1 MHMKKQ
7 IFVRAAASAAVLIL
21 LSPLLA
27 GAAAAVQPDVS
38 RSASGA
44 SADASAG
51 VLRAELPRLSAKS
64 AVLLDAST
72 GRVLYASHAEDK
84 SLIASTTKIMTAL
97 VICEAGDLDRTVV
110 IPPEAVGIEGSSMY
124 LKAGEVLSVHELLYG
139 LMLRS
144 GNDAAV
150 ALALAD
156 SGSIS
161 VFAMRM
167 NEKAAVLGLKNT
179 HYANPHGLDS
189 EENYSTALDLARLT
203 RFALQNPD
211 FAQLV
216 STKSVTI
223 GDRVLTNHNKL
234 LWQYSGA
241 IGVKTGYTRTAGRIL
256 VGAAERDGRRLIAVT
271 IADPNDW
278 ADHAALLDYGFSQF
292 SERQLVT
299 ADSVV
304 GQIPVISGVE
314 DYVNLISHFSFSYP
328 LADGEQPEL
337 RLLAPHFVFAP
348 CDTVSATL
356 EVWLDGT
363 RIGALPLRL
372 AAPVAENPVQKSI
385 FQRIFGE

>member
-38 RSASGA
+38 RSASGN
-44 SADASAG
+44 SADAAAG
-51 VLRAELPRLSAKS
+51 VLRAESPRLSAKS

-97 VICEAGDLDRTVV
+97 VICETGDLNRTVV

-161 VFAMRM
+161 AFAMRM

-278 ADHAALLDYGFSQF
+278 ADHAALFDYGFSQF

-304 GQIPVISGVE
+304 GQIPVISGAE
-314 DYVNLISHFSFSYP
+314 DYVK
-328 LADGEQPEL
+328 D
-337 RLLAPHFVFAP
+337 R
-348 CDTVSATL
+348 
-356 EVWLDGT
+356 
-363 RIGALPLRL
+363 
-372 AAPVAENPVQKSI
+372 KSVV
-385 FQRIFGE
+385 

>member
-1 MHMKKQ
+1 MLLMD
-7 IFVRAAASAAVLIL
+7 ADTGAVL
-21 LSPLLA
+21 
-27 GAAAAVQPDVS
+27 
-38 RSASGA
+38 
-44 SADASAG
+44 
-51 VLRAELPRLSAKS
+51 AEKDCDTP
-64 AVLLDAST
+64 
-72 GRVLYASHAEDK
+72 

-124 LKAGEVLSVHELLYG
+124 LKAGEVLSVHELTVQELLYG

-161 VFAMRM
+161 AFAARM

-278 ADHAALLDYGFSQF
+278 ADHAALFDYGFSQF

-304 GQIPVISGVE
+304 GQIPVINGAE
-314 DYVNLISHFSFSYP
+314 DSVNLISHFSFSYP

>member
-38 RSASGA
+38 RSASGN
-44 SADASAG
+44 SADAAAG
-51 VLRAELPRLSAKS
+51 PVRAESPRLSAKS
-64 AVLLDAST
+64 AVLLDAYT

-161 VFAMRM
+161 AFAARM

-179 HYANPHGLDS
+179 HYANPHGLDN

-223 GDRVLTNHNKL
+223 GDRVKVGSKSGLDKDVPDDEIRFGYPAL
-234 LWQYSGA
+234 PGMQYHRS
-241 IGVKTGYTRTAGRIL
+241 
-256 VGAAERDGRRLIAVT
+256 AAVFKRL
-271 IADPNDW
+271 
-278 ADHAALLDYGFSQF
+278 
-292 SERQLVT
+292 
-299 ADSVV
+299 
-304 GQIPVISGVE
+304 
-314 DYVNLISHFSFSYP
+314 
-328 LADGEQPEL
+328 PEL
-337 RLLAPHFVFAP
+337 AQQVRALEKQLAEL
-348 CDTVSATL
+348 T
-356 EVWLDGT
+356 
-363 RIGALPLRL
+363 
-372 AAPVAENPVQKSI
+372 KK
-385 FQRIFGE
+385 

>member
-38 RSASGA
+38 RNGSGA

-51 VLRAELPRLSAKS
+51 VLRTELPRLSAKS

-97 VICEAGDLDRTVV
+97 LICEAGDL
-110 IPPEAVGIEGSSMY
+110 
-124 LKAGEVLSVHELLYG
+124 
-139 LMLRS
+139 
-144 GNDAAV
+144 DAAV

-161 VFAMRM
+161 AFAMRM

-223 GDRVLTNHNKL
+223 ADRVLTNHNKL

-278 ADHAALLDYGFSQF
+278 ADHAALFDYGFSQF
-292 SERQLVT
+292 SERQLVA

-304 GQIPVISGVE
+304 GRIPVIGGTIN
-314 DYVNLISHFSFSYP
+314 YVNLISQFSFSYP

-348 CDTVSATL
+348 CEAVSATL

>member
-1 MHMKKQ
+1 MKKQ

-38 RSASGA
+38 RNGSGA
-44 SADASAG
+44 SADAAAG
-51 VLRAELPRLSAKS
+51 VLRTELPRLSAKS
-64 AVLLDAST
+64 AVLLDAYT

-161 VFAMRM
+161 AFAMRM

-189 EENYSTALDLARLT
+189 ELLHRARPGPPDALRAAKSRFCAARLDEI
-203 RFALQNPD
+203 RHHRRPRPD
-211 FAQLV
+211 QPQQTSMAIFRR
-216 STKSVTI
+216 
-223 GDRVLTNHNKL
+223 DRRKDRLYPNCGPD
-234 LWQYSGA
+234 SGRRGGA
-241 IGVKTGYTRTAGRIL
+241 RRTA
-256 VGAAERDGRRLIAVT
+256 AHRRH
-271 IADPNDW
+271 D
-278 ADHAALLDYGFSQF
+278 
-292 SERQLVT
+292 R
-299 ADSVV
+299 
-304 GQIPVISGVE
+304 
-314 DYVNLISHFSFSYP
+314 
-328 LADGEQPEL
+328 
-337 RLLAPHFVFAP
+337 
-348 CDTVSATL
+348 
-356 EVWLDGT
+356 
-363 RIGALPLRL
+363 
-372 AAPVAENPVQKSI
+372 
-385 FQRIFGE
+385 

>member
-38 RSASGA
+38 RNGSGA

-51 VLRAELPRLSAKS
+51 PVRAESPRLSAKS

-97 VICEAGDLDRTVV
+97 VICETGDLDRTVV

-161 VFAMRM
+161 
-167 NEKAAVLGLKNT
+167 AVNLGT
-179 HYANPHGLDS
+179 
-189 EENYSTALDLARLT
+189 E
-203 RFALQNPD
+203 
-211 FAQLV
+211 
-216 STKSVTI
+216 
-223 GDRVLTNHNKL
+223 
-234 LWQYSGA
+234 
-241 IGVKTGYTRTAGRIL
+241 RT
-256 VGAAERDGRRLIAVT
+256 
-271 IADPNDW
+271 
-278 ADHAALLDYGFSQF
+278 GFSPVF
-292 SERQLVT
+292 PSS
-299 ADSVV
+299 AASASS
-304 GQIPVISGVE
+304 QIV
-314 DYVNLISHFSFSYP
+314 L
-328 LADGEQPEL
+328 
-337 RLLAPHFVFAP
+337 
-348 CDTVSATL
+348 
-356 EVWLDGT
+356 
-363 RIGALPLRL
+363 
-372 AAPVAENPVQKSI
+372 
-385 FQRIFGE
+385 

>member
-1 MHMKKQ
+1 MKKQ

-21 LSPLLA
+21 LFPLLA
-27 GAAAAVQPDVS
+27 GTAAAQVPEKVP
-38 RSASGA
+38 
-44 SADASAG
+44 
-51 VLRAELPRLSAKS
+51 VLSARS

-72 GRVLYASHAEDK
+72 GRVLYSSHSEDR

-97 VICEAGDLDRTVV
+97 VICEAGDLDRKVV

-124 LKAGEVLSVHELLYG
+124 LKAGETLSVRELLYG

-161 VFAMRM
+161 AFAARM

-278 ADHAALLDYGFSQF
+278 ADHAALFDYGFSQF

-304 GQIPVISGVE
+304 GQIPVISGTT
-314 DYVNLISHFSFSYP
+314 DYVNLISQFPFSYP

>member
-21 LSPLLA
+21 LFPFLA
-27 GAAAAVQPDVS
+27 GTAAAQTLENAP
-38 RSASGA
+38 G
-44 SADASAG
+44 
-51 VLRAELPRLSAKS
+51 LSARS
-64 AVLLDAST
+64 AVLMDAST
-72 GRVLYASHAEDK
+72 GRVLYASHAEDRA
-84 SLIASTTKIMTAL
+84 LIASTTKIMTAL
-97 VICEAGDLDRTVV
+97 LICEAGDLDRAVT

-124 LKAGEVLSVHELLYG
+124 LKAGETLSVRELLYG

-161 VFAMRM
+161 AFAAKM
-167 NEKAAVLGLKNT
+167 NEKAAVLGLNNT

-216 STKSVTI
+216 STRSVTI
-223 GDRVLTNHNKL
+223 GDRILTNHNKL

-241 IGVKTGYTRTAGRIL
+241 IGVKTGYTKTAGRIL

-271 IADPNDW
+271 LADPNDW
-278 ADHAALLDYGFSQF
+278 ADHAALFDYGFSQF
-292 SERQLVT
+292 SERQLVA

-304 GQIPVISGVE
+304 GRIPVIGGVD
-314 DYVNLISHFSFSYP
+314 DYVNLFSQFSFSYP

-337 RLLAPHFVFAP
+337 RLLAPHFIFAP
-348 CDTVSATL
+348 CEAVSATL

-363 RIGALPLRL
+363 RIGAIPLRL
-372 AAPVAENPVQKSI
+372 AASAAEKPVQKSI
-385 FQRIFGE
+385 FQRIFGD

>member
-27 GAAAAVQPDVS
+27 GAGAAVQPDVS
-38 RSASGA
+38 RSASGN
-44 SADASAG
+44 SADAAAG
-51 VLRAELPRLSAKS
+51 PVRAESPRLSAKS
-64 AVLLDAST
+64 TVLLDAST

-97 VICEAGDLDRTVV
+97 VICEAVV

-161 VFAMRM
+161 AFAMRM

-241 IGVKTGYTRTAGRIL
+241 IGVKTGYTQTAGRIL

-278 ADHAALLDYGFSQF
+278 ADHAALFDYGFSQF

-304 GQIPVISGVE
+304 GQIPVISGAE
-314 DYVNLISHFSFSYP
+314 DYVNLISQFSFSYP

>member
-38 RSASGA
+38 RSASGN
-44 SADASAG
+44 SADAAAG
-51 VLRAELPRLSAKS
+51 VLRAESPRLSAKS

-97 VICEAGDLDRTVV
+97 VICETGDLNRTVV

-161 VFAMRM
+161 AFAMRM

-179 HYANPHGLDS
+179 HYAS
-189 EENYSTALDLARLT
+189 KQRL
-203 RFALQNPD
+203 R
-211 FAQLV
+211 
-216 STKSVTI
+216 
-223 GDRVLTNHNKL
+223 
-234 LWQYSGA
+234 
-241 IGVKTGYTRTAGRIL
+241 
-256 VGAAERDGRRLIAVT
+256 
-271 IADPNDW
+271 
-278 ADHAALLDYGFSQF
+278 
-292 SERQLVT
+292 
-299 ADSVV
+299 
-304 GQIPVISGVE
+304 
-314 DYVNLISHFSFSYP
+314 
-328 LADGEQPEL
+328 
-337 RLLAPHFVFAP
+337 
-348 CDTVSATL
+348 
-356 EVWLDGT
+356 
-363 RIGALPLRL
+363 
-372 AAPVAENPVQKSI
+372 
-385 FQRIFGE
+385 

>member
-1 MHMKKQ
+1 MKKQ
-7 IFVRAAASAAVLIL
+7 FFVRAAASAAVLIL
-21 LSPLLA
+21 LSPLLT

-64 AVLLDAST
+64 AGLLDAST

-161 VFAMRM
+161 AFAMRM
-167 NEKAAVLGLKNT
+167 NEKAAVLGL
-179 HYANPHGLDS
+179 
-189 EENYSTALDLARLT
+189 
-203 RFALQNPD
+203 
-211 FAQLV
+211 
-216 STKSVTI
+216 
-223 GDRVLTNHNKL
+223 
-234 LWQYSGA
+234 
-241 IGVKTGYTRTAGRIL
+241 
-256 VGAAERDGRRLIAVT
+256 
-271 IADPNDW
+271 
-278 ADHAALLDYGFSQF
+278 
-292 SERQLVT
+292 
-299 ADSVV
+299 
-304 GQIPVISGVE
+304 
-314 DYVNLISHFSFSYP
+314 
-328 LADGEQPEL
+328 
-337 RLLAPHFVFAP
+337 
-348 CDTVSATL
+348 
-356 EVWLDGT
+356 
-363 RIGALPLRL
+363 
-372 AAPVAENPVQKSI
+372 
-385 FQRIFGE
+385 

>member
-1 MHMKKQ
+1 MKKQ

-38 RSASGA
+38 RSASGN
-44 SADASAG
+44 SADAAAG
-51 VLRAELPRLSAKS
+51 PVRAESPRLSAKS

-72 GRVLYASHAEDK
+72 GRVLYASHAENK

-110 IPPEAVGIEGSSMY
+110 IPPDAVGIEGSSMY
-124 LKAGEVLSVHELLYG
+124 LKAGETLSVRELLYG

-161 VFAMRM
+161 AFAMWM

-256 VGAAERDGRRLIAVT
+256 VGAAERDGFAENGTSPRNCCDL
-271 IADPNDW
+271 NCHNW
-278 ADHAALLDYGFSQF
+278 LL
-292 SERQLVT
+292 LC
-299 ADSVV
+299 
-304 GQIPVISGVE
+304 
-314 DYVNLISHFSFSYP
+314 
-328 LADGEQPEL
+328 
-337 RLLAPHFVFAP
+337 APHCAFFSCSISRP
-348 CDTVSATL
+348 CSASCSACSRTTDL
-356 EVWLDGT
+356 SRRV
-363 RIGALPLRL
+363 
-372 AAPVAENPVQKSI
+372 
-385 FQRIFGE
+385 

>member
-1 MHMKKQ
+1 MKKQ

-38 RSASGA
+38 RNGSGA
-44 SADASAG
+44 SADAAAG
-51 VLRAELPRLSAKS
+51 PVRAESPRLSAKS

-161 VFAMRM
+161 AFAMRM

-234 LWQYSGA
+234 LWKYSGA
-241 IGVKTGYTRTAGRIL
+241 IGVMTAVHLRHPGRAGRLGRPRRPLRLWLLAVFRAAARNRGFCRRANSGYQRSGRLCQLDLAIFLLLSAGRRRTAGASAPR
-256 VGAAERDGRRLIAVT
+256 
-271 IADPNDW
+271 
-278 ADHAALLDYGFSQF
+278 AAL
-292 SERQLVT
+292 RVR
-299 ADSVV
+299 A
-304 GQIPVISGVE
+304 
-314 DYVNLISHFSFSYP
+314 
-328 LADGEQPEL
+328 L
-337 RLLAPHFVFAP
+337 RY
-348 CDTVSATL
+348 
-356 EVWLDGT
+356 
-363 RIGALPLRL
+363 RLRH
-372 AAPVAENPVQKSI
+372 A
-385 FQRIFGE
+385 

>member
-1 MHMKKQ
+1 MKKQ

-21 LSPLLA
+21 LSPLLT

-161 VFAMRM
+161 AFAMRM

-278 ADHAALLDYGFSQF
+278 ADHAALYEYGFCR
-292 SERQLVT
+292 E
-299 ADSVV
+299 D
-304 GQIPVISGVE
+304 GVE
-314 DYVNLISHFSFSYP
+314 MAYFPGNKR
-328 LADGEQPEL
+328 EL
-337 RLLAPHFVFAP
+337 
-348 CDTVSATL
+348 
-356 EVWLDGT
+356 
-363 RIGALPLRL
+363 
-372 AAPVAENPVQKSI
+372 
-385 FQRIFGE
+385 

>member
-1 MHMKKQ
+1 MKKQ
-7 IFVRAAASAAVLIL
+7 IFVRAAAFAAVLIL
-21 LSPLLA
+21 LFPLLS
-27 GAAAAVQPDVS
+27 GTAAAQVPEKVP
-38 RSASGA
+38 
-44 SADASAG
+44 
-51 VLRAELPRLSAKS
+51 VLSAKS

-97 VICEAGDLDRTVV
+97 VICEAGDLDRKVV

-161 VFAMRM
+161 AFAARM

-278 ADHAALLDYGFSQF
+278 ADHAALFDYGFSQF
-292 SERQLVT
+292 SERQLVA

-304 GQIPVISGVE
+304 GRIPVIGGTIN
-314 DYVNLISHFSFSYP
+314 YVNLISQFSFSYP

-372 AAPVAENPVQKSI
+372 AAPVKEISVKKNFLREALMKWL
-385 FQRIFGE
+385 

>member
-1 MHMKKQ
+1 MRK
-7 IFVRAAASAAVLIL
+7 ITVAV
-21 LSPLLA
+21 
-27 GAAAAVQPDVS
+27 
-38 RSASGA
+38 
-44 SADASAG
+44 
-51 VLRAELPRLSAKS
+51 
-64 AVLLDAST
+64 
-72 GRVLYASHAEDK
+72 
-84 SLIASTTKIMTAL
+84 
-97 VICEAGDLDRTVV
+97 
-110 IPPEAVGIEGSSMY
+110 
-124 LKAGEVLSVHELLYG
+124 
-139 LMLRS
+139 
-144 GNDAAV
+144 AAV

-161 VFAMRM
+161 AFAARM

-278 ADHAALLDYGFSQF
+278 ADHAALFDYGFSQF

-304 GQIPVISGVE
+304 GQIPVISGTT
-314 DYVNLISHFSFSYP
+314 DYVNLISQFPFSYP

-372 AAPVAENPVQKSI
+372 AAPVKEISVKKNFLRETLMKWL
-385 FQRIFGE
+385 

>member
-1 MHMKKQ
+1 M
-7 IFVRAAASAAVLIL
+7 
-21 LSPLLA
+21 
-27 GAAAAVQPDVS
+27 
-38 RSASGA
+38 
-44 SADASAG
+44 
-51 VLRAELPRLSAKS
+51 
-64 AVLLDAST
+64 DAST

-84 SLIASTTKIMTAL
+84 PLIASTTKIMTAL

-161 VFAMRM
+161 AFAMRM

-278 ADHAALLDYGFSQF
+278 ADHAALFDYGFSQF

-304 GQIPVISGVE
+304 GQIPVISGAE
-314 DYVNLISHFSFSYP
+314 DYVNLISQFSLLLSAGRRRTAGASAPRAALRVRALRYCLRHARG
-328 LADGEQPEL
+328 LAG
-337 RLLAPHFVFAP
+337 RHAHRRAPAP
-348 CDTVSATL
+348 PCCTC
-356 EVWLDGT
+356 G
-363 RIGALPLRL
+363 
-372 AAPVAENPVQKSI
+372 
-385 FQRIFGE
+385 

>member
-1 MHMKKQ
+1 MKKQ

-38 RSASGA
+38 RSASGN
-44 SADASAG
+44 SADAAAG
-51 VLRAELPRLSAKS
+51 VLRAESPRLSAKS

-97 VICEAGDLDRTVV
+97 VICETGDLNRTVV

-161 VFAMRM
+161 AFAMRM

-271 IADPNDW
+271 IADPTPPSSIM
-278 ADHAALLDYGFSQF
+278 ASRSF
-292 SERQLVT
+292 
-299 ADSVV
+299 
-304 GQIPVISGVE
+304 PSG
-314 DYVNLISHFSFSYP
+314 SS
-328 LADGEQPEL
+328 
-337 RLLAPHFVFAP
+337 
-348 CDTVSATL
+348 
-356 EVWLDGT
+356 
-363 RIGALPLRL
+363 
-372 AAPVAENPVQKSI
+372 
-385 FQRIFGE
+385 

>member
-38 RSASGA
+38 RNGSGA
-44 SADASAG
+44 SADAAAG
-51 VLRAELPRLSAKS
+51 PVRAESPRLSAKS
-64 AVLLDAST
+64 AVLLDAYT

-161 VFAMRM
+161 AFAMRM

-223 GDRVLTNHNKL
+223 GDRVK
-234 LWQYSGA
+234 
-241 IGVKTGYTRTAGRIL
+241 IG
-256 VGAAERDGRRLIAVT
+256 
-271 IADPNDW
+271 
-278 ADHAALLDYGFSQF
+278 SQ
-292 SERQLVT
+292 
-299 ADSVV
+299 
-304 GQIPVISGVE
+304 SGV
-314 DYVNLISHFSFSYP
+314 DKNVP
-328 LADGEQPEL
+328 DGEVRMGTPALPGIKFHRANAVFRNLPEL
-337 RLLAPHFVFAP
+337 QQRL
-348 CDTVSATL
+348 SAL
-356 EVWLDGT
+356 EKAVNQL
-363 RIGALPLRL
+363 I
-372 AAPVAENPVQKSI
+372 EK
-385 FQRIFGE
+385 

>member
-1 MHMKKQ
+1 
-7 IFVRAAASAAVLIL
+7 
-21 LSPLLA
+21 
-27 GAAAAVQPDVS
+27 
-38 RSASGA
+38 
-44 SADASAG
+44 
-51 VLRAELPRLSAKS
+51 
-64 AVLLDAST
+64 
-72 GRVLYASHAEDK
+72 
-84 SLIASTTKIMTAL
+84 
-97 VICEAGDLDRTVV
+97 
-110 IPPEAVGIEGSSMY
+110 MY

-161 VFAMRM
+161 AFAMRM

-278 ADHAALLDYGFSQF
+278 ADHAALFDYGFSQF

-304 GQIPVISGVE
+304 GQIPVISGAE

-372 AAPVAENPVQKSI
+372 AAPVAENPAQKSI

>member
-1 MHMKKQ
+1 MKHGF
-7 IFVRAAASAAVLIL
+7 IRT
-21 LSPLLA
+21 
-27 GAAAAVQPDVS
+27 AAAVVAAVFLCVGS
-38 RSASGA
+38 VGA
-44 SADASAG
+44 
-51 VLRAELPRLSAKS
+51 AEFQGRISAKS
-64 AVLLDAST
+64 AILVDADS
-72 GRVLYASHAEDK
+72 GRVLFEKNADER

-97 VICEAGDLDRTVV
+97 VVLEHCALEEPVEIL
-110 IPPEAVGIEGSSMY
+110 PEYTAVEGSSMY
-124 LKAGEVLSVHELLYG
+124 LRAGETYTVEELLYG

-161 VFAMRM
+161 AFSMRM

-278 ADHAALLDYGFSQF
+278 ADHAALFDYGFSQF

-304 GQIPVISGVE
+304 GQIPVINRVE

>member
-1 MHMKKQ
+1 MALPKIWRTSRTAPRGILSVGDAHEKANFCQ
-7 IFVRAAASAAVLIL
+7 GSCIRRCPDSPVSAPCGCG
-21 LSPLLA
+21 SGSSA
-27 GAAAAVQPDVS
+27 GRQPERQRQFS
-38 RSASGA
+38 GCGSGA
-44 SADASAG
+44 CTG
-51 VLRAELPRLSAKS
+51 RITRLSAKS

-124 LKAGEVLSVHELLYG
+124 LKAGEVLSMHELLYG

-161 VFAMRM
+161 AFAMRM

-211 FAQLV
+211 F
-216 STKSVTI
+216 
-223 GDRVLTNHNKL
+223 
-234 LWQYSGA
+234 
-241 IGVKTGYTRTAGRIL
+241 GRSSS
-256 VGAAERDGRRLIAVT
+256 RRN
-271 IADPNDW
+271 P
-278 ADHAALLDYGFSQF
+278 S
-292 SERQLVT
+292 
-299 ADSVV
+299 
-304 GQIPVISGVE
+304 
-314 DYVNLISHFSFSYP
+314 P
-328 LADGEQPEL
+328 LAT
-337 RLLAPHFVFAP
+337 A
-348 CDTVSATL
+348 S
-356 EVWLDGT
+356 
-363 RIGALPLRL
+363 
-372 AAPVAENPVQKSI
+372 
-385 FQRIFGE
+385 